1 MFKGATSLN
10 IDAKGRLAIP
20 AKHRDVLLVRSEGKM
35 VLTAHSHPCL
45 LLYPALEW
53 EPIQE
58 KIMSLSSF
66 DKKSAALQRRLVG
79 YADDVSLDSAG
90 RMLVSPVLRELA
102 DLQKEVMLVGQGSH
116 FEIWSK
122 EAWLKESKEAI
133 NADGEYEM
141 PAELEGFSL

>member
-1 MFKGATSLN
+1 VFKGATSLN

-20 AKHRDVLLVRSEGKM
+20 AKHRDVLLVQSKGKM

-45 LLYPALEW
+45 LLYPAPEW

-102 DLQKEVMLVGQGSH
+102 GLQKEVMLVGQGSH

-122 EAWLKESKEAI
+122 EAWLKESQEAV